1 MLCQCVHW
9 APLVSPSLDQ
19 LNLICWLKPIS
30 TRPNPFQTHLNPSQ
44 GITIQPVL
52 TLGGCSSSPSMRS
65 LSPNRSAYRTMI
77 CQNLSRPF
85 QTILV
90 QFISPQFQIQF
101 EINWQF
107 LIYQSQPTLPTR
119 SLNPNKS
126 TQVHFTWPQF
136 NPPVDLVTFLR
147 CLYEALWKGY
157 IFHFCTKSISCDWA
171 QFQNARV
178 LRRLRFMEVNYALLN
193 STASSLRGL

>member
-1 MLCQCVHW
+1 MHCNGDERNPLMVCSVELGLWFHILHIYFWKENLQRIVLLPLTGFWKYATINWRPLIFLAKLEEARSANVCIEHPLSLHHW
-9 APLVSPSLDQ
+9 TN
-19 LNLICWLKPIS
+19 LNLTCWLKPIS

-107 LIYQSQPTLPTR
+107 LTYQSQPTSPTQ

-126 TQVHFTWPQF
+126 TQV
-136 NPPVDLVTFLR
+136 
-147 CLYEALWKGY
+147 
-157 IFHFCTKSISCDWA
+157 
-171 QFQNARV
+171 
-178 LRRLRFMEVNYALLN
+178 
-193 STASSLRGL
+193 RGVW